1 MFSDSLA
8 CCSSTQLMM
17 IVLFIFIIG
26 FAPSIIQLNVTDI
39 FNTSLTLL
47 WELPYDIEPDM
58 YNITYNYTELSG
70 TSPRTGVLN
79 LQIPELNVT
88 DSMTEPVIYSYNL
101 TDLLPYS
108 VYDISVIAIYDHEES
123 KPLTI
128 QAQTAEGGMNHCY
141 KC

>member
-1 MFSDSLA
+1 
-8 CCSSTQLMM
+8 MM

-26 FAPSIIQLNVTDI
+26 FAPSIIQLNVTDV
-39 FNTSLTLL
+39 FNTSLTLS
-47 WELPYDIEPDM
+47 WELPYDVEPDM

-70 TSPRTGVLN
+70 ITPRTGVES

-88 DSMTEPVIYSYNL
+88 DNMTDPVTYSYDL

-108 VYDISVIAIYDHEES
+108 VYDISVTGIYEHEES

-128 QAQTAEGGMNHCY
+128 RAQTTEGGISPYY

>member
-1 MFSDSLA
+1 MSCLIVV
-8 CCSSTQLMM
+8 QQM
-17 IVLFIFIIG
+17 IFLFIFIIG
-26 FAPSIIQLNVTDI
+26 FAPSIIQLNVTDV
-39 FNTSLTLL
+39 FNTSLTLS

-70 TSPRTGVLN
+70 TTPRTGVVN

-88 DSMTEPVIYSYNL
+88 DSMTDPVTYSYNL
-101 TDLLPYS
+101 TDLFPYS
-108 VYDISVIAIYDHEES
+108 VYDISVISIYEREES

-128 QAQTAEGGMNHCY
+128 QAQTTEGGMNCCF